1 MQQVADAADKG
12 AAVVLPTTGIANAV
26 AHQVVMGILSST
38 EHQSDSC
45 EHAKILS
52 ASKSKIKDGTCWQ
65 NGKTLFGRFAI
76 SRRVL
81 LLLAEERSIPKTNEA
96 SIIK

>member
-26 AHQVVMGILSST
+26 AHQVVMGIPSSI
-38 EHQSDSC
+38 EHQSGSC
-45 EHAKILS
+45 EHAKIIS
-52 ASKSKIKDGTCWQ
+52 ALKSKIKDGTCWQ
-65 NGKTLFGRFAI
+65 TGKTLFGHFAI

-81 LLLAEERSIPKTNEA
+81 LLLVEKRSIPKTNEA